1 MTSAPFLDTLG
12 LMRMLAT
19 AQGAWKHSLLA
30 AAVLGCACAFA
41 SGASP
46 DAPKSKTSASASAS
60 AFKIVAT
67 DGLFEAPHRLSA
79 GLRHIVF
86 ENRGRQMHEAMLIKL
101 PDGMT
106 PAAYFAAAKAGAT
119 FPEGALDYSG
129 AGLTA
134 PGERVEIWLRVDPG
148 EYMVVCW
155 NGKHP
160 GSVPQHLLTVVAD
173 GAADDPAPREDVVLR
188 LADFRFELD
197 RPIENGQ
204 RVLRVETP
212 GPSMHELDIFRM
224 RGEATLADLE
234 RWYKEEDHA
243 LAHAKPTPADAMG
256 GVSDQ
261 HDIHRVGWLRRTFNP
276 GRYVFACHLPLPKAD
291 KDGPQMSHADLGM
304 IREVVVAP

>member
-1 MTSAPFLDTLG
+1 MK
-12 LMRMLAT
+12 R
-19 AQGAWKHSLLA
+19 SLLA
-30 AAVLGCACAFA
+30 VALLGCACAFA
-41 SGASP
+41 TAASA
-46 DAPKSKTSASASAS
+46 DAPSSKTATS
-60 AFKIVAT
+60 AFRIVAT
-67 DGLFEAPHRLSA
+67 DSVFEAPPSLSA

-86 ENRGRQMHEAMLIKL
+86 ENHGRQMHEAMLVKL

-106 PAAYFAAAKAGAT
+106 PAAYFAAVKAGVT

-134 PGERVEIWLRVDPG
+134 PGERVEVWLRVDPG
-148 EYMVVCW
+148 NYMLVCW

-160 GSVPQHLLTVVAD
+160 GSVPQHVFTVVAD
-173 GAADDPAPREDVVLR
+173 GAADDPVPQEDAVLR

-197 RPIENGQ
+197 RPIEKGL

-224 RGEATLADLE
+224 RGAATLADLE

-243 LAHAKPTPADAMG
+243 LAHANPTPADAMG
-256 GVSDQ
+256 GLSDQ
-261 HDIHRVGWLRRTFNP
+261 HDIHRVGWLRRTFTP
-276 GRYVFACHLPLPKAD
+276 GRYVFTCHLTLPKTG
-291 KDGPQMSHADLGM
+291 KDAPQVSHADLGM